1 MTFHQVLGSETQAS
15 ASWLGG
21 AAAGKPK
28 ASLAILEEILEDV
41 RRALGN
47 DPRAAQ
53 AGLARLSAIL
63 EGKEVA
69 PTAADTYARGGFAP
83 WQKRRVEAYLREHL
97 GQSILIKTLAD
108 MVSLSTSHF
117 CRAFKQS
124 FGKTPHA
131 YLMGLRIERA
141 KKMMR
146 STPEPLSQIA
156 LACGLADQAH
166 LSKIFHRSVGQT
178 PSVWRRLHDQRNDD
192 GLPRAA

>member
-1 MTFHQVLGSETQAS
+1 MTFHQVLGSETQMSVSLFGS
-15 ASWLGG
+15 ATLC
-21 AAAGKPK
+21 KPK
-28 ASLAILEEILEDV
+28 TSLENLHEILEDV
-41 RRALGN
+41 RRSLAN
-47 DPRAAQ
+47 DPRAAR

-63 EGKEVA
+63 DGKEVA
-69 PTAADTYARGGFAP
+69 LPAADAYARGGFAP

-124 FGKTPHA
+124 FGETPHA
-131 YLMGLRIERA
+131 YLMALRIERA
-141 KKMMR
+141 KEMMR
-146 STPEPLSQIA
+146 STAEPLSQIA

-178 PSVWRRLHDQRNDD
+178 PSVWRRLHDKRNDG
-192 GLPRAA
+192 GLQRAA